1 MVNTI
6 KKKEVKILTR
16 IGFDSNE
23 IIFFIILIS
32 TKYKWILKKQFFN
45 ILKFWKNNFFY
56 FLKF

>member
-45 ILKFWKNNFFY
+45 ILKFWKNNFFF
-56 FLKF
+56 FLLS